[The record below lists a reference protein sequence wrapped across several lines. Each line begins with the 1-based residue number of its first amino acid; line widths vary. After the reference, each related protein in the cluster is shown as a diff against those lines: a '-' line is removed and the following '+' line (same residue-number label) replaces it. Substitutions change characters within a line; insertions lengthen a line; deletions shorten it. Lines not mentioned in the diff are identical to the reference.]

1 MKQKYMYSMNNNN
14 VASSTPPVCSKIVLC
29 GTLYVIKTTQLEDEK
44 NRYHTVG
51 TIPKSNLK
59 VVERGTIDSHKAYA
73 LPLTFLSWY
82 RDFNT

>member
-1 MKQKYMYSMNNNN
+1 M
-14 VASSTPPVCSKIVLC
+14 
-29 GTLYVIKTTQLEDEK
+29 YVIKTTQLEDEK
-44 NRYHTVG
+44 KRYHTVG

-82 RDFNT
+82 RHFNT